1 MNNAAR
7 RWLAIG
13 LLLALPSVAAAEPL
27 AGSALVQALR
37 QGGFVIYFR
46 HAATEWSQQDRLAA
60 AGEWTS
66 CEPDRMRQLSE
77 EGRRTAERIGTA
89 MRRLAIP
96 VSRVISSEYCRT
108 RETALRLGLG
118 PVETTRDIMNMKS
131 ADFVGGRDAVIQ
143 RARRRL
149 AEPPEPGTNIVVVG
163 HGNVVQAAT
172 GAYPAE
178 AGAAIF
184 RPRAG
189 EAPELIGEVAPGE
202 WADVARRLVRLE

>member
-1 MNNAAR
+1 MDRVAR

-13 LLLALPSVAAAEPL
+13 LLLVLPSAAAAEPL
-27 AGSALVQALR
+27 AGNALFQALR
-37 QGGFVIYFR
+37 KGGFVIYFR

-77 EGRRTAERIGTA
+77 EGRRTAERVGAA
-89 MRRLAIP
+89 MRRLVIP
-96 VSRVISSEYCRT
+96 VSRVLSSEYCRT

-118 PVETTRDIMNMKS
+118 PVETTRDIMNMKA

-149 AEPPEPGTNIVVVG
+149 AEPPEPGTNVVIVG

-178 AGAAIF
+178 AGATVF

-189 EAPELIGEVAPGE
+189 EVPELIGEVAPGE
-202 WADVARRLVRLE
+202 WADIARRLVPFE